1 VNLTKYYEH
10 ELDGQPT
17 GAFFGHGG
25 FNSGF
30 LTIMFG
36 SKTGGIGMVIMVNVA
51 PEDMS
56 GDVPQLGFLMRLV
69 RRVTE
74 EEGW

>member
-1 VNLTKYYEH
+1 
-10 ELDGQPT
+10 
-17 GAFFGHGG
+17 
-25 FNSGF
+25 
-30 LTIMFG
+30 
-36 SKTGGIGMVIMVNVA
+36 MVIMVNVA

-69 RRVTE
+69 RRVAE